1 MDGSIDRWGVLWAGR
16 WRARRRGMVGPT
28 GQPPCPLLPTPA
40 HACPLLPTTPPRC
53 RRLLSRSWCREQ
65 LHSYTANQLVLLRPH
80 LASLVGEQL
89 GERPPAA
96 PPPAAPP
103 PPPPPPPPPV
113 RIERRRGGE
122 VLRVLVEARV
132 ALAEVREA
140 AAAVVA
146 AEAAVAAVR
155 SAPADSDAVPVGE
168 RLSLLRLEP
177 SPEPEH
183 ATVSQRQSLEM
194 GTAVK

>member
-1 MDGSIDRWGVLWAGR
+1 
-16 WRARRRGMVGPT
+16 MVGPT

-96 PPPAAPP
+96 PPP
-103 PPPPPPPPPV
+103 PPPPPPPV

-155 SAPADSDAVPVGE
+155 SAPADSDAVGE

-183 ATVSQRQSLEM
+183 ASAGQRQQSLEM
-194 GTAVK
+194 GAA